1 MTGSEG
7 QNGYLPDQQILDQ
20 GPTYSHKVPQP
31 QENPESLNSKLKYL
45 KPKTKNQIRN
55 KTTIGTLLR

>member
-7 QNGYLPDQQILDQ
+7 QTGYLPDQQMLDQ

-31 QENPESLNSKLKYL
+31 Q
-45 KPKTKNQIRN
+45 
-55 KTTIGTLLR
+55 